1 MSGTSIAEIRDRL
14 QAESRRHFPVA
25 PLTASVGTSVSTEP
39 VSELAVERAFVVT
52 SPKTGHAF
60 ITGPAHVLP
69 QDVQAKWEHASKA
82 NDNFLYIQG
91 RFVEADRPNGNKAL
105 WTSEDLALG
114 QPTVANGPLN
124 LLHDETRIIGV
135 INDSHL
141 VHAAEGQQREA
152 AAAAVLNTHIVAQA
166 VVWKFLFPRE
176 TAAIQAAS
184 DRGQLWY
191 SMECASRSVTCMTC
205 GNETSHNEGVERNG
219 SACGHVREG
228 SAVRRFNEPTFLGG
242 AVIMPPALPGWA
254 RADATVMKEAASVAE
269 RAGLTEDGALGRD
282 EAEAMVAQIIQYANR
297 APVSV

>member
-1 MSGTSIAEIRDRL
+1 MTSIAEIRDRL
-14 QAESRRHFPVA
+14 QAESRRHFPLA
-25 PLTASVGTSVSTEP
+25 PPVASVETP
-39 VSELAVERAFVVT
+39 VLIPPVNDQAVEKAFVVT
-52 SPKTGHAF
+52 SPTSGNAF

-82 NDNFLYIQG
+82 NENFLYIQG
-91 RFVEADRPNGNKAL
+91 RFVEADAPNGNKAL
-105 WTSEDLALG
+105 WTSEGLALG

-141 VHAAEGQQREA
+141 VEASDGQQRE

-205 GNETSHNEGVERNG
+205 GTEMSHNEGVERNG
-219 SACGHVREG
+219 RACGHVREG

-254 RADATVMKEAASVAE
+254 RADAKVMKEAASVAE
-269 RAGLTEDGALGRD
+269 RAGLTEDGSLGRD
-282 EAEAMVAQIIQYANR
+282 EAEAMVAQIIQFAAR
-297 APVSV
+297 QPVTA